1 MTTCT
6 YVILFACMLL
16 FFFFLVCCV
25 HPLLRVYPVCGWTLV
40 LQQLKLHFCSN
51 FVFYIAA
58 VLVGFRVL
66 QSGIPQERHTK
77 KKAEF
82 KMDNVNGY
90 EYRRR
95 DAMDMGRMNSWQ
107 RQWKPCHSKSIY
119 SVGAQ
124 SRLCIGQ
131 ANTMSKKNVRLH
143 RCRTAP
149 LRVSYVMNVCCACC
163 NAFATLP
170 LFGAFRAAP
179 NASARLLYY
188 LWPLH
193 DQLDQSKRDVYVKW
207 LDHCRRHDVA
217 SLCGWRVDHATRV
230 STGDDII
237 LAIW

>member
-77 KKAEF
+77 KKLNS
-82 KMDNVNGY
+82 KWIMWTGMNIV
-90 EYRRR
+90 

-131 ANTMSKKNVRLH
+131 ANAMRKKNVRLH

-179 NASARLLYY
+179 KRERAALVLFMATSWPVRPVETWCLCEMAWSLSSARRGLVV
-188 LWPLH
+188 W
-193 DQLDQSKRDVYVKW
+193 
-207 LDHCRRHDVA
+207 
-217 SLCGWRVDHATRV
+217 VDHATRV